1 MELSLKE
8 KRNYITGADII
19 NFAFDKIID
28 KKKIVFNFYKFS
40 KNQLEIKTSKVKK
53 KSLVATI
60 NYLRKKNKIFIVE
73 KKKLIKKRTSF
84 NEDKLI
90 KNYLIKKK
98 TIILRENNF
107 NFFDTIVAL
116 NKKLLNHKIVKN
128 NWIFCK
134 LEIEQVKNL
143 KYSELR
149 IQLKDSIRRKF
160 YRSSIYLDK
169 KLLGFIHFVKQ

>member
-60 NYLRKKNKIFIVE
+60 N
-73 KKKLIKKRTSF
+73 
-84 NEDKLI
+84 
-90 KNYLIKKK
+90 
-98 TIILRENNF
+98 
-107 NFFDTIVAL
+107 
-116 NKKLLNHKIVKN
+116 
-128 NWIFCK
+128 
-134 LEIEQVKNL
+134 
-143 KYSELR
+143 
-149 IQLKDSIRRKF
+149 
-160 YRSSIYLDK
+160 
-169 KLLGFIHFVKQ
+169 